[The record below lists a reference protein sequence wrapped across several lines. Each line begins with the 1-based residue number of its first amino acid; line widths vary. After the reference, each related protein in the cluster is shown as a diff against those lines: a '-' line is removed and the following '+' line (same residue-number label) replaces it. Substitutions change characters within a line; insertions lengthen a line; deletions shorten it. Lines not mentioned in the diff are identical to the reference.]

1 MFRDSY
7 CSKEINFFGESH
19 HDLLAVTFRI
29 PYSKILQN
37 DSTTVRLP
45 PVLSTPLSIM
55 KQNFCVQGLIEQDLL
70 DSVLSAVEDSDKEG
84 ISPYQ
89 NVFHLIKTPWSR
101 N

>member
-1 MFRDSY
+1 MVAFPKEVYFFAAIRI
-7 CSKEINFFGESH
+7 SK
-19 HDLLAVTFRI
+19 
-29 PYSKILQN
+29 Q
-37 DSTTVRLP
+37 RLP

-89 NVFHLIKTPWSR
+89 NVFHLITTPWSR

>member
-1 MFRDSY
+1 MVAFP
-7 CSKEINFFGESH
+7 KEVYFF
-19 HDLLAVTFRI
+19 AAIRI
-29 PYSKILQN
+29 SNQ
-37 DSTTVRLP
+37 RLP